1 MILTQR
7 FNVTRARI
15 FPCAWLRQATA
26 LPSPKTRQFGVF
38 LFPRWSLCLQRV
50 IPADILIPHVVS
62 LCETHTLVP
71 TLAVYDLDVT
81 SGLWWGW
88 WTLVDA
94 CIVEWTSSWSSC
106 NTDKEENPQPL
117 HDFISDK
124 KSKKIEKT
132 SKKHQKSK
140 KKASK
145 GYPLSPPP
153 RSLPPPLPTP
163 ETAPNF
169 SFKKDVLQDNR
180 AAIEVIFFF

>member
-1 MILTQR
+1 MRTSCDFSVCISAQSHRFPFHSCTQGFLAALTHDPDATFQR
-7 FNVTRARI
+7 DACTHLSLCMAQTGNSAS
-15 FPCAWLRQATA
+15 
-26 LPSPKTRQFGVF
+26 SPKTRQFGVF

-71 TLAVYDLDVT
+71 TFAVYDLDVT
-81 SGLWWGW
+81 SGLWWGG

-124 KSKKIEKT
+124 KN
-132 SKKHQKSK
+132 QK
-140 KKASK
+140 
-145 GYPLSPPP
+145 
-153 RSLPPPLPTP
+153 
-163 ETAPNF
+163 N
-169 SFKKDVLQDNR
+169 
-180 AAIEVIFFF
+180 